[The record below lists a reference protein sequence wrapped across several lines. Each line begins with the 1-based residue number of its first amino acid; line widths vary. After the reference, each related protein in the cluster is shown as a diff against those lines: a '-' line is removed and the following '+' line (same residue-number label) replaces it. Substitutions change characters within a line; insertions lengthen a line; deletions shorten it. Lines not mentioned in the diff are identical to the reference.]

1 MIEFIREVLGP
12 YYLQIKFVHVV
23 FVAMWVFS
31 TSVAY
36 AFYLLPIFKAW
47 RRNPGDPEI
56 VAARNWAMER
66 FDDGASYEHI
76 AFPMVLLTGPL
87 LYILGGWNS
96 SMGWMDLK
104 LLIVIGLF
112 IPIEILDF
120 HMSHFGGN
128 KRKIRDS
135 GDMKKYERYIQRHWW
150 FFLVTSPTMVIY
162 GVLVMYLAITKPF

>member
-36 AFYLLPIFKAW
+36 AFYILPVFKAW
-47 RRNPGDPEI
+47 RRNPHDPEI
-56 VAARNWAMER
+56 LVARNWVMER
-66 FDDGASYEHI
+66 FDDGVSYEHI
-76 AFPMVLLTGPL
+76 AFPMVLITGPL
-87 LYILGGWNS
+87 LYILGGWNT
-96 SMGWMDLK
+96 SMAWLDLK

-112 IPIEILDF
+112 IPVEIIDF
-120 HMSHFGGN
+120 YMSHFGGN

-135 GDMKKYERYIQRHWW
+135 GDMEKYERYMQRHWW
-150 FFLVTSPTMVIY
+150 FFLVTTPAVMVY
-162 GVLVMYLAITKPF
+162 GVLLMYLAITKPF